1 MNSDKEQ
8 RNEEVGLLSD
18 NEKKEKKTDS
28 KKIFRT
34 VLTVAEVVFVC
45 IVYVLIFYFL
55 AAAETAFAS
64 RDSTMDKICSSILAC
79 LVITILPAMLLFYL
93 NTKIRSRFFWSGLII
108 CLLYFVWRWVVIY
121 VGVPDMSYVFE
132 YGKLFQ

>member
-18 NEKKEKKTDS
+18 NDKKEKKNDP
-28 KKIFRT
+28 KKIFRN
-34 VLTVAEVVFVC
+34 LLKVAEVVFVC
-45 IVYVLIFYFL
+45 IVYLLVFYFL
-55 AAAETAFAS
+55 LAAETAFAS

-79 LVITILPAMLLFYL
+79 LGIIILPAMLLKYL
-93 NTKIRSRFFWSGLII
+93 ENKIRNRFFWPGLII
-108 CLLYFVWRWVVIY
+108 CLLYFVWRWIVIY
-121 VGVPDMSYVFE
+121 VGIPNMSYVFE